1 MATRKSTPIPEAQS
15 EVREPEL
22 KIYTAF
28 AIIKAGPEFILV
40 QHEIDE
46 LSNTIHSTVSSKPM
60 SYFMAVYT
68 QKQKA
73 AAAWI

>member
-1 MATRKSTPIPEAQS
+1 MATRKSTSIPEVTES
-15 EVREPEL
+15 KPTL
-22 KIYTAF
+22 KLYTAF

-46 LSNTIHSTVSSKPM
+46 LSNSIQSTVLSKPL

-73 AAAWI
+73 AVAWI